1 MTSYRQ
7 ELPVMFQHCD
17 PAGIVF
23 YPRYFEM
30 MNWVVERF
38 FDEAVGWPFSQMH
51 AVDRRG
57 IPAVSVSAEFRSP
70 ARLGDFLDW
79 HLQVQRVGRA
89 SATIQLDA
97 FVGDRMVVEGQVSI
111 VHSDLDKMRSLS
123 WTDAVRERLEAHYA
137 ENGDHRGK

>member
-38 FDEAVGWPFSQMH
+38 FEEAVGWPFSQMH
-51 AVDRRG
+51 SIDRRG

-70 ARLGDFLDW
+70 ARLGDILDW
-79 HLQVQRVGRA
+79 YLQVQRVGRA
-89 SATIQLDA
+89 SAGIQLNA
-97 FVGDRMVVEGQVSI
+97 YVGDRIVVEGKVSI
-111 VHSDLDKMRSLS
+111 VHSDLDKMRSLG
-123 WTDAVRERLEAHYA
+123 WMDAVRTQLEAYMS
-137 ENGDHRGK
+137 ETEDRGE